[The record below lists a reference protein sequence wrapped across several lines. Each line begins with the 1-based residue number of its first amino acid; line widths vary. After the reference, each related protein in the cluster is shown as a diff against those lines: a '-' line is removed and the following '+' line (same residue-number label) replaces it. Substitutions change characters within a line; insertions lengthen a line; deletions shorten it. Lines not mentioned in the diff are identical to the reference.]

1 MPQTAKNKRLPVSIW
16 IHGGAFSH
24 GASNNFLYDAR
35 HVVDGTFSY
44 LNLKKILAMNV
55 IMVTINYRVGVLG
68 FLALDE
74 IEEGETSNANFG
86 LQDQTAAIMW
96 IKDNINSF
104 GGDANKIT
112 VHGQSAGASSTS
124 FQLLD
129 KNVAPL
135 LQVSMEKSPTVEN
148 LKSQTNCFRVL

>member
-1 MPQTAKNKRLPVSIW
+1 
-16 IHGGAFSH
+16 
-24 GASNNFLYDAR
+24 
-35 HVVDGTFSY
+35 
-44 LNLKKILAMNV
+44 MNV
-55 IMVTINYRVGVLG
+55 IIVTINYRVGVLG
-68 FLALDE
+68 FLALDK

-96 IKDNINSF
+96 VKDNINSF
-104 GGDANKIT
+104 GGDSNKIT

-135 LQVSMEKSPTVEN
+135 LQVSIEKNPTVEI
-148 LKSQTNCFRVL
+148 TNQLDRNELF